1 VTYRYSQRSLAKLN
15 TCHPDLQLLM
25 QEALADPECPCDIT
39 IVEGHRNQERQDR
52 MVEEGKSQLRWPHS
66 RHNLMPSMAVD
77 VVAYRNGGADWSWEA
92 YDILLP
98 HLRDTWAR
106 LVADELVTGQY
117 AIEFGADWPTLRDG
131 PHVQL
136 NPL

>member
-1 VTYRYSQRSLAKLN
+1 
-15 TCHPDLQLLM
+15 M
-25 QEALADPECPCDIT
+25 
-39 IVEGHRNQERQDR
+39 
-52 MVEEGKSQLRWPHS
+52 
-66 RHNLMPSMAVD
+66 
-77 VVAYRNGGADWSWEA
+77 VAYRNGGADWSWEA